1 MLRLKGVTK
10 KYKEKIIFKESD
22 FFANAG
28 EIVLLMGKSGIG
40 KSTLLDILS
49 GIKLYNSG
57 SYWFKNEEVFPKN
70 DKEMSAFRNKY
81 IGYILQDFALI
92 DDYTVKEN
100 IQLPSLYK
108 NDVDS
113 DKLIKKIKI
122 LTAQFGLEE
131 VYDKKVKEISGG
143 QKQRVAIIRSII
155 LDPMIYLADEPT
167 TNLDIDN
174 FELVIKLF
182 RKLRNEGKIII
193 IATHDERILD
203 IADRIYRI
211 ENYKLIEEST

>member
-57 SYWFKNEEVFPKN
+57 SYWFKNEQVFPKN
-70 DKEMSAFRNKY
+70 DKEMSAFRNRY

-113 DKLIKKIKI
+113 DKLIKKIKT

-155 LDPMIYLADEPT
+155 LDPTIYLADEPT

-203 IADRIYRI
+203 IADRVYRI